1 MSHQEFE
8 LEFVD
13 IDATTCQLGWRF
25 DNEVASAFIESLN
38 SYTEHF
44 RDVFFSPHR
53 TVTIP
58 RFSISTTAIYWGDVC
73 TQDGEEFCEI
83 DSLEEWCERVD
94 FYLGK
99 KGWRLPTEDE
109 FELACGGDLFPWG
122 NDVPDNYPDGMI
134 LSDFGLCLNLNMACV
149 EVVRSQMKLGD
160 GGESQCGGYPW
171 PIQWLPFS
179 PAFRVYDPEY
189 ELHGMLESAHI
200 RPVQMRFQTTLAPR
214 NPKTTPVKHTAD
226 AIIKVSDLMDFQ
238 RSEQKR
244 IVDAEQERLNSLDP
258 NLERLELCYKPISDV
273 TPLAKLTKLR
283 LLLLDNTQVSD
294 VTPLA
299 TLMHLVK
306 LNLRNTQVSDV
317 RPLANLINLEWLGL
331 MQTQVTDVPPL
342 GKLVNLKRLD
352 LADILPK
359 FPFSTGSVMKQE
371 LRSGKTSV

>member
-1 MSHQEFE
+1 
-8 LEFVD
+8 
-13 IDATTCQLGWRF
+13 
-25 DNEVASAFIESLN
+25 
-38 SYTEHF
+38 
-44 RDVFFSPHR
+44 
-53 TVTIP
+53 
-58 RFSISTTAIYWGDVC
+58 
-73 TQDGEEFCEI
+73 
-83 DSLEEWCERVD
+83 
-94 FYLGK
+94 
-99 KGWRLPTEDE
+99 
-109 FELACGGDLFPWG
+109 
-122 NDVPDNYPDGMI
+122 
-134 LSDFGLCLNLNMACV
+134 
-149 EVVRSQMKLGD
+149 
-160 GGESQCGGYPW
+160 
-171 PIQWLPFS
+171 
-179 PAFRVYDPEY
+179 
-189 ELHGMLESAHI
+189 
-200 RPVQMRFQTTLAPR
+200 
-214 NPKTTPVKHTAD
+214 
-226 AIIKVSDLMDFQ
+226 MDFQ